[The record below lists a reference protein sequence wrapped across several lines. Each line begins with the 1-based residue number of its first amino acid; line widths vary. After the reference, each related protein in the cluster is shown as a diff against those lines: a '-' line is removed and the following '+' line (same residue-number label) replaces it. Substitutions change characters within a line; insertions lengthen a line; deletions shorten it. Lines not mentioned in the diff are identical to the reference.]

1 MSKRRDYCFTLNNF
15 TDEEQALLRTIVAN
29 GFATYIIFGRE
40 VGENG
45 TPHLQGYIR
54 FNNAVRAPTAQR
66 TVAARCWCQG
76 ANGSPD
82 QNIAYCSKQGDFEEF
97 GNRPQQGKRTDIE
110 KAMDLVKGGGSYRD
124 VVAQVPAA
132 AARFESFIRS
142 EIAYQVIERL
152 EPFQLDFKVWQT
164 QLLDHLYNDETKSF
178 THPPRGCR
186 EVVWLWSYDSL
197 TGKSTFMQYLQ
208 YRFKHLFYSTPDLTW
223 SNIMMM
229 LKPEH
234 RILHINLP
242 RDVKEGLDTICMLI
256 EKLSDR
262 GIQSAGKYAGVI
274 HCLDP
279 LHIIV
284 TSNIAPPSARIPER
298 LVGIDASLP
307 DGGDVEFR
315 F

>member
-1 MSKRRDYCFTLNNF
+1 MAKRRDFCFTINNY
-15 TDEEQALLRTIVAN
+15 TDEEQAVLRTIVAN
-29 GFATYIIFGRE
+29 GFATYLIFGRE
-40 VGENG
+40 VGEQG

-54 FNNAVRAPTAQR
+54 FNNAVRAATAQR
-66 TVAARCWCQG
+66 TVCARCFSTP

-82 QNIAYCSKQGDFEEF
+82 QNIAYCSKDGDFEEF
-97 GNRPQQGKRTDIE
+97 GIRPQQGKRTDIE
-110 KAMDLVKGGGSYRD
+110 KAMLLVKGGGSYRD
-124 VVAQVPAA
+124 VVEQVPSA

-142 EIAYQVIERL
+142 EIAYQAVERL
-152 EPFQLDFKVWQT
+152 EPFSLEFKVWQT
-164 QLLDHLYNDETKSF
+164 QLLDHMYNDETKQF
-178 THPPRGCR
+178 TVPPRGCR
-186 EVVWLWSYDSL
+186 EVVWLWSHDSL

-208 YRFKHLFYSTPDLTW
+208 YRFKHQFYSTPDLTW

-242 RDVKEGLDTICMLI
+242 RDVKEGLDTICMVI

-262 GIQSAGKYAGVI
+262 GIQSAGKYQGVV
-274 HCLDP
+274 HCLDA
-279 LHIIV
+279 LHIVV
-284 TSNIAPPSARIPER
+284 TSNLPPPDARIPHR
-298 LVGIDASLP
+298 LVPIDAALA